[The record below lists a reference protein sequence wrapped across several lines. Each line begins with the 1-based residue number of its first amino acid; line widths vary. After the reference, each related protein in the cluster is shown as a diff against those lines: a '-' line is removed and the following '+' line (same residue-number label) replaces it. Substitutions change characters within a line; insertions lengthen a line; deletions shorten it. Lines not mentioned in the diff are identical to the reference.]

1 MKKPESAPIHIAVVL
16 DRSGSMASIAS
27 DIVGGFNH
35 YLREQQKREG
45 PARMTLVQFD
55 GEDPFEV
62 LIDGRDLQDV
72 AELTPGS
79 YQPRGNTPLL
89 DAVGR
94 MILRVDADI
103 TSRAGKGLPAE
114 DQVVVIVTDALENAS
129 REFTRPGVFDLIE
142 QRRQA
147 GWVFV
152 FLGADQDAY
161 EEGTRIGVAGANAA
175 AWVKTAPDVAQMWGK
190 LSRTTSVHREKA
202 AAIRKAEA
210 DLFYQEGE
218 EKPGSDPPHPGEG
231 GVPRG
236 PGDVASYA
244 VAGQR

>member
-1 MKKPESAPIHIAVVL
+1 MLGFRRKKMTKNESAPIHIAVVL

-35 YLREQQKREG
+35 YLREQQQREG

-55 GEDPFEV
+55 DRDPFEV
-62 LIDGRDLQDV
+62 LIDGRNLQDV

-103 TSRAGKGLPAE
+103 TARAGKGLPAE
-114 DQVVVIVTDALENAS
+114 DQVVVVVTDGLENAS
-129 REFTRPGVFDLIE
+129 REFTRPGLFELIE
-142 QRRQA
+142 HRRHA

-161 EEGTRIGVAGANAA
+161 EEGTGLGVAGANAA
-175 AWVKTAPDVAQMWGK
+175 PWFKTKAGAAAMYDK
-190 LSRTTSVHREKA
+190 LSRQTTIHRGKA
-202 AAIRKAEA
+202 AAMRKMDA
-210 DLFYQEGE
+210 DRFY
-218 EKPGSDPPHPGEG
+218 EKEPGEK
-231 GVPRG
+231 
-236 PGDVASYA
+236 
-244 VAGQR
+244 

>member
-1 MKKPESAPIHIAVVL
+1 MTKIESAPIHIAVVL

-27 DIVGGFNH
+27 DIVGGFNQ
-35 YLREQQKREG
+35 YLREQQKREA

-72 AELTPGS
+72 AELTADS

-114 DQVVVIVTDALENAS
+114 DQVVVIVTDGLENAS
-129 REFTRPGVFDLIE
+129 REFTRPGVFELIE
-142 QRRQA
+142 QRRAA

-152 FLGADQDAY
+152 FLGADQNAY
-161 EEGTRIGVAGANAA
+161 EEGTGIGVADANAA
-175 AWVKTAPDVAQMWGK
+175 RWDKSGAGVQKMWGD
-190 LSRTTSVHREKA
+190 LSHSTGLHREKQA
-202 AAIRKAEA
+202 MLRKAEA
-210 DLFYQEGE
+210 DLFYQERKEKGE
-218 EKPGSDPPHPGEG
+218 
-231 GVPRG
+231 
-236 PGDVASYA
+236 
-244 VAGQR
+244 